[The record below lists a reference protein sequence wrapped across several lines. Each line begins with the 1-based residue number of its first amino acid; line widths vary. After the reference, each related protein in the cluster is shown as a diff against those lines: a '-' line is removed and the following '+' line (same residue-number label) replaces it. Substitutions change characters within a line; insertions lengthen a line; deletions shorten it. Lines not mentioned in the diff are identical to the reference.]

1 MGSQNVTNFSKTKK
15 ERIQS
20 RIRDFDPQSPD
31 AALLAAQ
38 AGAAAIGSLSKTAGF
53 AQALTSTSAQVA
65 ANTMAD
71 LITAMKAG
79 GVLDSWG
86 VDPSDRRPFA
96 SLAAGLRQKFT
107 EALNDSSRKTDA
119 AAAAADALGATVLE
133 VITNAFPRKRE
144 PSEVTRDELRQAIA
158 GAPEG
163 IFSRVF
169 TKNLLTSLVRETFDA
184 ARGKSRP
191 ELIDSLMKALEPG
204 ISNLAT
210 RLTQVGRK

>member
-1 MGSQNVTNFSKTKK
+1 MGSQNVTNFSKAKK
-15 ERIQS
+15 ERIHS
-20 RIRDFDPQSPD
+20 RIRDFDPKSPD
-31 AALLAAQ
+31 AGRQAAQ

-79 GVLDSWG
+79 GALDSWG
-86 VDPSDRRPFA
+86 VDPSDPRPFA

-107 EALNDSSRKTDA
+107 EELNDSSRKTDS

-133 VITNAFPRKRE
+133 VITSAFPRKRE

-158 GAPEG
+158 SAPEG

-191 ELIDSLMKALEPG
+191 ELIDALMKALEPG